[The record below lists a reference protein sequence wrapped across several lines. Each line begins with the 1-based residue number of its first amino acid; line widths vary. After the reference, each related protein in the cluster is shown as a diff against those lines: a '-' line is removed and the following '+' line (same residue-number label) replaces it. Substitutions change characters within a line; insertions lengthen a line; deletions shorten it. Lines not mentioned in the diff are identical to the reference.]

1 MEHTR
6 NPTCAKIAQVRTLAK
21 FATVEVKIMALPI
34 NIEELLNKKKVESN
48 RIEFKKGWNPISIY
62 HSICAFANDI
72 DNIGGGY
79 ILVGVEEE
87 NGIAKRPVCGIPL
100 EQLDAIQKEMI
111 GFNNLIEPYYAP
123 RISVE
128 EVDGQHILVI
138 WAFSGSDRP
147 YAVPHDVT
155 AKLKKPVYYIRYGTS
170 SIEAKGEQLD
180 ELRELANRV
189 PFDDRGNADITPKDI
204 SILLLHDYL
213 TKVNSRLV
221 EEDLTHNLMEVLDQM
236 ELLEGP
242 TERRRIKNV
251 AAMMFCEHPEKFFP
265 VTQVD
270 IVHFPEGRERNPNYI
285 IEAPTIKGPV
295 PQMIAAALDY
305 LKTNVIKERIIKPS
319 DDEHSLHHY
328 NYPYQALEEAV
339 VNAMYHRDYT
349 EREPVEITIEPDRI
363 SILSYGGPDRSISME
378 AIREAKKLRARR
390 YRNRRLGEFLKELEL
405 TEGRAT
411 GIPTIQNELQKNGS
425 PAAAIETDE
434 FRTYFLIDIFC
445 REDFMEENT
454 ATDVV
459 KDGGLN
465 GGQDGV
471 ERGVENLTDR
481 QRFIMSLIRQFVVEH
496 VVDGVVE
503 DGVEKLSARVIAKKV
518 KSSMRTI
525 QRELSYLQEN
535 GLIKH
540 IGTDTKGYYK
550 IIE

>member
-1 MEHTR
+1 
-6 NPTCAKIAQVRTLAK
+6 
-21 FATVEVKIMALPI
+21 MALPI
-34 NIEELLNKKKVESN
+34 NIEELLNKQKVESN

-62 HSICAFANDI
+62 HSICAFANDF

-87 NGIAKRPVCGIPL
+87 NGIAKRPVTGVPL

-111 GFNNLIEPYYAP
+111 GFNNLMDPYYAP

-138 WAFSGSDRP
+138 WAYSGADRP
-147 YAVPHDVT
+147 YAVPQDVT

-189 PFDDRGNADITPKDI
+189 PFDDRGNVDITPKDI
-204 SILLLHDYL
+204 SVLLLHDYL

-221 EEDLTHNLMEVLDQM
+221 DEDLTHNLMEVLDQM

-265 VTQVD
+265 VTQID
-270 IVHFPEGRERNPNYI
+270 IVLFPEGREKNPNKI
-285 IEAPTIKGPV
+285 IEVPPIKGPV
-295 PQMIAAALDY
+295 PQIITAALDY

-390 YRNRRLGEFLKELEL
+390 YRNRRLGEFLKELNL

-445 REDFMEENT
+445 REDFMKENIT
-454 ATDVV
+454 TEVV
-459 KDGGLN
+459 KDG
-465 GGQDGV
+465 V
-471 ERGVENLTDR
+471 EDVVVKLTER
-481 QRFIMSLIRQFVVEH
+481 QRIIMGLIRQFVVEH
-496 VVDGVVE
+496 VTDGVVE

-518 KSSMRTI
+518 KRSTRTI
-525 QRELSYLQEN
+525 QRELSYLQEI

-540 IGTDTKGYYK
+540 IGTETKGYYK
-550 IIE
+550 VLDSL